1 MITSTSGDF
10 HDRSSSIWMRK
21 MRIVITLLACL
32 LFACSN
38 EESTAQSDTGQ
49 CDAKSKICIELTPD
63 NYCLKEHKHLI
74 AQNSLA
80 KQSEKER
87 PLYYLLLAYE
97 NYAHCIEP
105 FLDVHYIKNKE
116 TKDKRL
122 RNLQLANQKV
132 SEITEQTQH
141 SDYPGFLYIQW
152 NRYNNME
159 AKAKLIALET
169 SDSMKSMGGQYLL
182 GTIYQKSNVRKSVR
196 FFKNSLTYP
205 LRNIEFSVEI
215 MQSISGSYLKLKQY
229 ENAYIWMKVLQLFSP
244 EYSNISDQGL
254 DKFANQNRL
263 RKSKLNELA
272 EKIIEEIEA
281 GNYRP

>member
-1 MITSTSGDF
+1 
-10 HDRSSSIWMRK
+10 MRK
-21 MRIVITLLACL
+21 MRIVITLLTCL

-38 EESTAQSDTGQ
+38 EENAAQSDTGQ
-49 CDAKSKICIELTPD
+49 CDAKSNICIDLKPD
-63 NYCLKEHKHLI
+63 NYCLKEHKHLV

-80 KQSEKER
+80 KQTDEER

-97 NYAHCIEP
+97 NYAQCIEP
-105 FLDVHYIKNKE
+105 FLGVQYVKNKA
-116 TKDKRL
+116 TKDKRI

-132 SEITEQTQH
+132 AEITEQTKH
-141 SDYPGFLYIQW
+141 SEYPGFLYIQW
-152 NRYNNME
+152 NRNNNMK
-159 AKAKLIALET
+159 AKAKLIALE
-169 SDSMKSMGGQYLL
+169 SSKSMRSMGGQYLL
-182 GTIYQKSNVRKSVR
+182 GTIYQKSNIQKSIR

-215 MQSISGSYLKLKQY
+215 MQSISGSYLKLRKY
-229 ENAYIWMKVLQLFSP
+229 ENAYVWMKVLQLFSP

-263 RKSKLNELA
+263 RKRKLDELA
-272 EKIIEEIEA
+272 EKIIDEIKA